1 MLLKLFNIAAAAFF
15 YFYLSLFIFDY
26 ASISNVS
33 GPTVGMLFFFIL
45 SRVLNK
51 KDPSKSYLLNT
62 LECIVKSK
70 QINLVIFSALALFIV
85 FAALSLARHF
95 ALSSSSWDLG
105 IFDQALWN
113 AANGNMLLSSLKGN
127 INLLG
132 DHFEPVLFVLVPLYK
147 VWPNAAV
154 LLITQS
160 LLLSLSVFPLYLIA
174 KDKLSSRPLIL
185 AFIVSFMLSRP
196 LRGVALSD
204 FHPEC
209 FILLFSFWAY
219 YFLIKKKNVLLLVSV
234 FFMLACK
241 EDAAFLVS
249 AIGLYAAI
257 FEKRRGLGVLLFI
270 IGIAAW
276 ILETKFII
284 PAFNPARV
292 YPYMDRL
299 PFGTTYAANLKT
311 VILEP
316 ALLAKLF
323 LNNAKIS
330 YCLKFLGPLA
340 FLPLLSPRHYILI
353 AVPLL
358 RNILPIDPNFS
369 GHYNISSQYTAAIIP
384 FVYIAA
390 IYSAANLAAR
400 LKQTKAPLWIA
411 IFIILTSL
419 FYYGKTDAHKF
430 RRFMTTIKENRTLEK
445 ISYLKQIPPE
455 ASVSTN
461 FNLVPHL
468 SHRKYIY
475 QWNPSLKTSF
485 TCQYLVIDLTLL
497 DYMGKADAAAIGP
510 YFIKISELGYKKI
523 FENSEKNF
531 FIYYNP
537 SAGPIP

>member
-1 MLLKLFNIAAAAFF
+1 MLLKLFNIVAAVFF

-51 KDPSKSYLLNT
+51 SDPSKSYLLNT
-62 LECIVKSK
+62 FQAIAKSNER
-70 QINLVIFSALALFIV
+70 NLVIFSAFALFIV
-85 FAALSLARHF
+85 FNCLSLARHF

-105 IFDQALWN
+105 IFDQAIWN
-113 AANGNMLLSSLKGN
+113 AANGNMLVSSLKGN

-147 VWPNAAV
+147 VWSSAAV
-154 LLITQS
+154 LLIAQS
-160 LLLSLSVFPLYLIA
+160 LILSLAVFPLYLIA
-174 KDKLSSRPLIL
+174 KAKLSSRALVL
-185 AFIVSFMLSRP
+185 AFIASFMLSRP

-219 YFLIKKKNVLLLVSV
+219 YFLIKKKNGLLLVSV
-234 FFMLACK
+234 LFMLACK
-241 EDAAFLVS
+241 EDTAFLVC
-249 AIGLYAAI
+249 ALGLYAVI
-257 FEKRRGLGVLLFI
+257 FEKRRGLGVLLFVL
-270 IGIAAW
+270 GIAAW

-299 PFGTTYAANLKT
+299 PFGTTYAANLKA

-316 ALLAKLF
+316 ALLGKIF

-358 RNILPIDPNFS
+358 RNILPVDPNFS
-369 GHYNISSQYTAAIIP
+369 GHYNISSQYTAAVIP

-390 IYSAANLAAR
+390 IYGAANLAAR
-400 LKQTKAPLWIA
+400 LKHIRAPFWIA
-411 IFIILTSL
+411 IFILLTSV

-430 RRFMTTIKENRTLEK
+430 RRFMITIKENRTLKK
-445 ISYLKQIPPE
+445 ISYLKQIPAD
-455 ASVSTN
+455 ASVSAN
-461 FNLVPHL
+461 FNLIPHL
-468 SHRKYIY
+468 SQRKYIY

-485 TCQYLVIDLTLL
+485 TCQYLVIDMTLL
-497 DYMGKADAAAIGP
+497 DYMGKDDIAAIGP
-510 YFIKISELGYKKI
+510 YFQQIDGLGYKKI
-523 FENSEKNF
+523 FENPQKNF
-531 FIYYNP
+531 FIYKK
-537 SAGPIP
+537 